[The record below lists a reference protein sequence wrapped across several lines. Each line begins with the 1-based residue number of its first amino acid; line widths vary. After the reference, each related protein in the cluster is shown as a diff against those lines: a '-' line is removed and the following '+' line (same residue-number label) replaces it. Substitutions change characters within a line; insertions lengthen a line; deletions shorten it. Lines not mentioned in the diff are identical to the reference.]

1 MNEALAGDPSAGGT
15 DGGAAG
21 GPESLRAAGD
31 RIAGLMA
38 EIQAWPN
45 QSAVAQAEEIVRA
58 VTELYGAAL
67 EHVVDLVGSIEGDAG
82 DELRRQFLADE
93 LVASLLVVHGLH
105 PHDLSERVTDALDRT
120 RPYLES
126 HGGDV
131 KLVEIDEDA
140 GIAKLELMGSCQG
153 CPSSTQT
160 LRDAIEEAIAESA
173 PEIVAIEDVT
183 AHGDSGGADT
193 SSPIAL
199 TKKPETAGAS

>member
-1 MNEALAGDPSAGGT
+1 MSEPDTGETSLTGGT
-15 DGGAAG
+15 GPS
-21 GPESLRAAGD
+21 GPEDTDLRAAGD
-31 RIAGLMA
+31 RIGSLLA
-38 EIQAWPN
+38 EIQSWPN
-45 QSAVAQAEEIVRA
+45 PSAVAQAEEVVRA
-58 VTELYGAAL
+58 ITDLYGAAL
-67 EHVVDLVGSIEGDAG
+67 EHVVDLVGSVEGEAG
-82 DELRRQFLADE
+82 DELRRQVLADE

-105 PHDLSERVTDALDRT
+105 PHDLAERVTGALDRT

-160 LRDAIEEAIAESA
+160 LRDAIEAAIAESA

-183 AHGDSGGADT
+183 AHGGGDST
-193 SSPIAL
+193 SSPITL
-199 TKKPETAGAS
+199 TQKPETAGAS